1 MKNLTHG
8 PVEFNGIDEKI
19 EALFKNDVHLCKFV
33 NKLNAKEKILG
44 IGLMF
49 SLYGMYKLNRKCK
62 AQRIRMEILEH
73 RMDCFV
79 DNQLDAGKETNEC
92 NA

>member
-1 MKNLTHG
+1 MLKTTVADSCENFK
-8 PVEFNGIDEKI
+8 EFSKI
-19 EALFKNDVHLCKFV
+19 FNDNNDIFV
-33 NKLNAKEKILG
+33 AHINKLNKREKLLG
-44 IGLMF
+44 LGLMF
-49 SLYGMYKLNRKCK
+49 SLYSLYKLNRKCK